1 MRTTIELPDELMTR
15 AKVRAAQSGQTL
27 KQFFV
32 MAVEEK
38 LSLGPKKP
46 RLDPPV
52 VGGTDGPPIR
62 VLTAEEIDEVMF
74 G

>member
-15 AKVRAAQSGQTL
+15 AKVRAAQSGWTL
-27 KQFFV
+27 KEFFER
-32 MAVEEK
+32 AVEEK
-38 LSLGPKKP
+38 LAEGPKKP

-52 VGGTDGPPIR
+52 VGGTEGPPIR
-62 VLTAEEIDEVMF
+62 LTREQIDEAMF